1 MLKKDPW
8 QGYIKPSKMV
18 GNLYFVGTKPA
29 STHIID
35 TGEGLIMIDPGH
47 QESLYLVLHN
57 MWELGLK
64 PGNIRYILLTHCHY
78 DHTDATQAL
87 VELTGATVCF
97 PKADLPLLNGEIY
110 HYGFRPFK
118 PDILLEDG
126 DTVTLGNTVVRC
138 VATPGHTD
146 GTMSYF
152 FPVTDGE
159 HTYRAAMHGGVGVN
173 SMKADFLK
181 ERDLSTD
188 CRRKFAEGLDKV
200 ENEQVDI
207 TVGNHVGQNDTV
219 GKLSRLGTEEGNP
232 FIDPTEWKRFIE
244 KCRNSLDKLNRE
256 DPC

>member
-8 QGYIKPSKMV
+8 KGYIKPSKMV

-35 TGEGLIMIDPGH
+35 TGEGLILIDPGY
-47 QESLYLVLHN
+47 QESLYLVIHN
-57 MWELGLK
+57 MWELGLNPQK
-64 PGNIRYILLTHCHY
+64 IRYILLTHAHH

-97 PKADLPLLNGEIY
+97 PKADMPLLNGDIY
-110 HYGFRPFK
+110 HYDFRPFK
-118 PDILLEDG
+118 PDILLDDG
-126 DTVTLGNTVVRC
+126 DTLTLGNTVVRC

-159 HTYRAAMHGGVGVN
+159 RTYRAAMHGGVGMN
-173 SMKADFLK
+173 SMMSEFLK
-181 ERDLSTD
+181 ERGLSAD
-188 CRRKFAEGLDKV
+188 CRRKFLESLDRV

-219 GKLSRLGTEEGNP
+219 GKLSRLGTEADNP
-232 FIDPTEWKRFIE
+232 FIDPTEWKRFIV
-244 KCRNSLDKLNRE
+244 KCRKKLNQLNEE
-256 DPC
+256 DPY